1 LESIAGKE
9 WWQVLIYTYLTGLGE
24 FGMDGFDGNEYELLL
39 WGLFFG
45 CTILLSIVLLNTLI
59 AIMGDTFGR
68 VQEGKDAAFLREV
81 CSLISENSM
90 WLDHDAT
97 FRKYKYLTIAN
108 IEKVDA
114 QDAGGLEDKM
124 SELKAFFSSQN
135 QALVV

>member
-1 LESIAGKE
+1 
-9 WWQVLIYTYLTGLGE
+9 
-24 FGMDGFDGNEYELLL
+24 
-39 WGLFFG
+39 
-45 CTILLSIVLLNTLI
+45 
-59 AIMGDTFGR
+59 
-68 VQEGKDAAFLREV
+68 
-81 CSLISENSM
+81 M

-135 QALVV
+135 QALVVQEMELKEIKSQLKDIAISQSILKDGMQQK

>member
-1 LESIAGKE
+1 
-9 WWQVLIYTYLTGLGE
+9 
-24 FGMDGFDGNEYELLL
+24 MDGFDGNEYELLL

-81 CSLISENSM
+81 CSLISENRM

-97 FRKYKYLTIAN
+97 FCKYKYLTIAN
-108 IEKVDA
+108 MEKADLQGGGGWEGKLNSLKSYFSTQIGTIEEN
-114 QDAGGLEDKM
+114 LRT
-124 SELKAFFSSQN
+124 
-135 QALVV
+135 